1 MIIFSSFLFVD
12 AHIIGGM
19 EQNDRGYRFQFL
31 SDPLFPIEGEETY
44 LLFSVQNATTQLGI
58 DGTKVE
64 VSLLYDDQIIAQF
77 KNNPKI
83 FEENDMP
90 VEEIDFTDNKLKY
103 FDPLNGDFSI
113 KFEFVEPGDYSV
125 LVEIIDSADT
135 STASFPIEIS
145 SSNSFDD
152 ILLVLSIMIGLV
164 LLGIIVRMKYL

>member
-1 MIIFSSFLFVD
+1 
-12 AHIIGGM
+12 M
-19 EQNDRGYRFQFL
+19 EQTDRGYRFQFL
-31 SDPLFPIEGEETY
+31 SEPLFPIEGDETY

-58 DGTKVE
+58 GGAEVE
-64 VSLLYDDQIIAQF
+64 VSLLYDEQLIAQF
-77 KNNPKI
+77 KNNPI
-83 FEENDMP
+83 VFEENDMP
-90 VEEIDFTDNKLKY
+90 IEEIDFADAKLKY

-125 LVEIIDSADT
+125 LVKIIDSTDT

-152 ILLVLSIMIGLV
+152 ILFVLSIIIGLV